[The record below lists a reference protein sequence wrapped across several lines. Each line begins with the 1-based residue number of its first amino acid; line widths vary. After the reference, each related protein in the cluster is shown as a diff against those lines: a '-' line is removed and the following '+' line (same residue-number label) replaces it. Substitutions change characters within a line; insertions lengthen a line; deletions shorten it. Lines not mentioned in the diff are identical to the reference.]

1 MPEFAPLRPS
11 IREGSRIAIVSP
23 ASAAQPELAE
33 QGRARLKAFGYRAVV
48 MPHALDRG
56 PLYLAGSAADRAKDI
71 HDAFADPSI
80 DGILCTRGGW
90 GSAELLPLLDQD
102 LIRAN
107 PKAFVGYSD
116 HTSLHIY
123 LWNLCRL
130 TTFYAPMVA
139 ADWSNP
145 DGVDE
150 RTWRAALEAELLWSV
165 GPSDGIRILR
175 PARKAGSSGAP
186 STPIEGRILGGC
198 LSLLTESLGTPYAF
212 NITEPAILFLEDVNT
227 KPYQWHR
234 MIHHLRLAGQ
244 LHHVCG
250 VILGDPASNIPT
262 SQPLELALLEAA
274 CLHAFDQ
281 DPTEF
286 SGPIAIGL
294 HCGHVQQQNRS
305 IPLGAWVR
313 WSNDTIREIPERK
326 TIEIAP

>member
-1 MPEFAPLRPS
+1 MPDSLPVRPR
-11 IREGSRIAIVSP
+11 IKPGSRIAIVSP
-23 ASAAQPELAE
+23 ASAAQPELVE
-33 QGRARLKAFGYRAVV
+33 QGTAHLEAFGYRAIV

-90 GSAELLPLLDQD
+90 GSAELLPLLDRD

-107 PKAFVGYSD
+107 PKAFAGYSD
-116 HTSLHIY
+116 HTSLHVY

-139 ADWSNP
+139 ADWSRP
-145 DGVDE
+145 DGVDG
-150 RTWRAALEAELLWSV
+150 RTWRAALEAEPIWSV
-165 GPSDGIRILR
+165 GPADGIRILR
-175 PARKAGSSGAP
+175 PAAKLGTSVASS
-186 STPIEGRILGGC
+186 IQVEGRILGGC
-198 LSLLTESLGTPYAF
+198 LSLLTESLGTPYAL

-234 MIHHLRLAGQ
+234 MIHHLHMAGQ
-244 LHHVCG
+244 LRHVRG
-250 VILGDPASNIPT
+250 VVLGDPASNIQS
-262 SQPLELALLEAA
+262 SQPSELALLMDA
-274 CLHAFDQ
+274 CLHALSQ
-281 DPTEF
+281 YPEEF

-294 HCGHVQQQNRS
+294 HCGHVDRQNRS

-313 WSNDTIREIPERK
+313 WSYDTISEISEG
-326 TIEIAP
+326 